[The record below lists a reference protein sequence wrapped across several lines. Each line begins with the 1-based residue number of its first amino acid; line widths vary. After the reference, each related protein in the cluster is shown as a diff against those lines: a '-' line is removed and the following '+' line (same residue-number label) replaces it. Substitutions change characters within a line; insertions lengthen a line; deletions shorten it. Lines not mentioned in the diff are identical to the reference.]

1 MEQPNEERMKQLK
14 AIYHYGTPVVPN
26 GSTDDYVPVKS
37 PFLAVRREDGSVYG
51 LNMQHHSSNMAQGR
65 FISLTG
71 KEKMQAIQPRSDVF
85 TYYQNL
91 IPKEE
96 KATLISCQLR
106 PWASDL
112 YLTDWYRPVAKALE
126 SDIIEILDDDVMD
139 WSQYTGGSVL
149 VQQEVEAID
158 GELFDISEVIV

>member
-1 MEQPNEERMKQLK
+1 MEQPNEERMEQLK

-26 GSTDDYVPVKS
+26 GSTDDYVPKES

-71 KEKMQAIQPRSDVF
+71 KEKMQVVQPRSDVF

-139 WSQYTGGSVL
+139 WSQYTGCSVL
-149 VQQEVEAID
+149 IQQEVGAID
-158 GELFDISEVIV
+158 GEVFDISEVIV

>member
-26 GSTDDYVPVKS
+26 GSTDDCVPTET

-51 LNMQHHSSNMAQGR
+51 LNMQHHTSNMVQGR

-96 KATLISCQLR
+96 KATLILCQLR
-106 PWASDL
+106 PWAKDL

-149 VQQEVEAID
+149 IQQEVEAID